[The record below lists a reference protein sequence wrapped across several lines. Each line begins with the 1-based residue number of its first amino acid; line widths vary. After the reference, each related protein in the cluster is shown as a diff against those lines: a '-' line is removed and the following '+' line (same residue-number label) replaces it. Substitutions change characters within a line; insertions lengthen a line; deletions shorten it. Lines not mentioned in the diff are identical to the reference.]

1 LSRFDV
7 SQVAFNDKLT
17 ALSDRWCS
25 FYKLMLRDG
34 ESYKAFDRFFVP
46 IGTVDISAA
55 IYRRVAK
62 PCCRVL

>member
-1 LSRFDV
+1 
-7 SQVAFNDKLT
+7 
-17 ALSDRWCS
+17 
-25 FYKLMLRDG
+25 MLRDG